1 MDDNNKDV
9 HDNKN
14 DEYEKY
20 CYLCRRPESQV
31 GKLIY
36 LPNNINICQD
46 CMQKTFDSFNSGGMQ
61 FMDFSNLP
69 NMNMNQFTPVDDIPK
84 KQKIKK
90 KKKKEAEQE
99 QPELTLSTI
108 PAPHEM
114 KAKLDQ
120 YVIGQEYAKKVI
132 SVAVYNHYKRVLTD
146 SMDDIE
152 IEKSNMLMVGPTGSG
167 KTYLVKTI
175 ARILN
180 VPLAI
185 TDATTLTEAGYVG
198 EDVETIILRLL
209 QAANYDVKKAECG
222 IIYVDEIDKIGRK
235 TENVSISRDV
245 SGEGVQQALLKIL
258 EGTVC
263 NVPPKGGRKH
273 PEQEY
278 VRVDT
283 KNILFI
289 CGGAFTDL
297 DKIVKE
303 RVGKKVLGFNT
314 EDDASTHDEKEA
326 LRKAIQP
333 EDLVKFGLIPEFIGR
348 LPALSVLEE
357 LTEEDLINV
366 LLKTKNALIKQY
378 QRLLALDGVKLVFE
392 EEAIKEV
399 AKKAL
404 EMKTG
409 ARALRSILEKTM
421 FDVMFKVPKTKGLK
435 EVVVSKA
442 AIDGE
447 AMPTFIYREKPS
459 SSQKTNKA
467 K

>member
-1 MDDNNKDV
+1 MAELKKCSFCGASQFEVGRLIAGPDGLFICDRCVDKCV
-9 HDNKN
+9 RALGLT
-14 DEYEKY
+14 YEKM
-20 CYLCRRPESQV
+20 RPVESEEKERLEKELKVEQ
-31 GKLIY
+31 
-36 LPNNINICQD
+36 PQE
-46 CMQKTFDSFNSGGMQ
+46 
-61 FMDFSNLP
+61 
-69 NMNMNQFTPVDDIPK
+69 
-84 KQKIKK
+84 
-90 KKKKEAEQE
+90 KKETKLMFNIESPDA
-99 QPELTLSTI
+99 L
-108 PAPHEM
+108 M
-114 KAKLDQ
+114 KILNEH
-120 YVIGQEYAKKVI
+120 VIGQEHAKKI
-132 SVAVYNHYKRVLTD
+132 LSVAVYNHYKRLVSDGVIDGFVKNTRVPKALQEV
-146 SMDDIE
+146 E
-152 IEKSNMLMVGPTGSG
+152 IEKSNVLLIGPTGCG
-167 KTYLVKTI
+167 KTLLAKTMARALDVPFAI
-175 ARILN
+175 A
-180 VPLAI
+180 
-185 TDATTLTEAGYVG
+185 DATTLTEAGYVG

-278 VRVDT
+278 VQVDT

-303 RVGKKVLGFNT
+303 RIGKKVLGFNT
-314 EDDASTHDEKEA
+314 EDDVSTHDEKEA

-421 FDVMFKVPKTKGLK
+421 FDVMFKAPKTKGLK
-435 EVVVSKA
+435 EVIVSKA
-442 AIDGE
+442 AIDEE

-459 SSQKTNKA
+459 SSQKTNKV